1 MLLLWKGNRT
11 RDGEDVRKKRW
22 EHPLLLLN
30 KVREKLLTGKAA
42 LAGALGAI
50 LILFLS
56 GCVQPPQVCYI
67 GDPGP
72 LKPILEKHGVIPD
85 NNLEACTDFV
95 IFQENVP
102 RYKME
107 RVVQR
112 LKLGGNAI
120 LVFWGGYRSGSVYWW
135 ASYDVFPV
143 TPPNP
148 DYPEVHRYRVRGK
161 LHSPYGYPQEE
172 KEYELLAVVPRRG
185 TEIVGYV
192 VDHNAYEPAIAMRT
206 NLGGRVW
213 HFLYDASLTPHVFE
227 KVLVEITG
235 S

>member
-1 MLLLWKGNRT
+1 M
-11 RDGEDVRKKRW
+11 
-22 EHPLLLLN
+22 
-30 KVREKLLTGKAA
+30 REKLPLREAA
-42 LAGALGAI
+42 PAGALGAI

-67 GDPGP
+67 GDPGS

-85 NNLEACTDFV
+85 SNLDTCTDFV

-112 LKLGGNAI
+112 LRLGSNAI
-120 LVFWGGYRSGSVYWW
+120 LVFRGGYRSGSVYWW
-135 ASYDVFPV
+135 ASYDVFPT

-148 DYPEVHRYRVRGK
+148 EYPEVYTYRVRGR
-161 LHSPYGYPQEE
+161 LHSSYGYPQEE
-172 KEYELLAVVPRRG
+172 KEYELLVVVPRKG

-192 VDHNAYEPAIAMRT
+192 VDHNAYEPAIVMKT

-213 HFLYDASLTPHVFE
+213 HFLYDASLTPRVFE
-227 KVLVEITG
+227 RILEEITG